1 LIDYIGS
8 SYGDVKVERNFWLY
22 VICLPPL
29 YQGTRS
35 ALSEL
40 SGYLVLNLI
49 SFCFWQNYNNP
60 ASIDSLTG
68 EAMKAKKRER
78 YRIRIKK
85 VEADLLEFGIS
96 AGSVRKLIYRYPVGV
111 LERLIEATKKRQ
123 PDDPASY
130 FLNGLKKS
138 RMKHSVQRNL
148 TDDEE
153 V

>member
-1 LIDYIGS
+1 VS
-8 SYGDVKVERNFWLY
+8 
-22 VICLPPL
+22 
-29 YQGTRS
+29 
-35 ALSEL
+35 
-40 SGYLVLNLI
+40 NLI

-60 ASIDSLTG
+60 ASIDSLIT
-68 EAMKAKKRER
+68 EAMKAKKREP

-111 LERLIEATKKRQ
+111 LERLIEATRKRQ

-138 RMKHSVQRNL
+138 TMKHRVQRNL
-148 TDDEE
+148 TDVEE
-153 V
+153 I